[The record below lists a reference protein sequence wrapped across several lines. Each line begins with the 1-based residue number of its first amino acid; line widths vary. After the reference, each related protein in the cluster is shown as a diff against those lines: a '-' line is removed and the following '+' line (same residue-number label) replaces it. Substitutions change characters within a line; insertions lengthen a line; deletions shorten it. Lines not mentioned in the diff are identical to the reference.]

1 MHFTHHTKVNDDMK
15 FHYYKK
21 NLKIKSLKQ
30 LGFVAEHPL
39 QVNGEMTWV

>member
-21 NLKIKSLKQ
+21 ILIFLPIKTIELC
-30 LGFVAEHPL
+30 
-39 QVNGEMTWV
+39 N